1 MTGASPIVTQ
11 NAINFTPDNLRCY
24 AYSGNVTINNT
35 SKTLLSFQTNSE
47 YIKATIQFYGDFA
60 DMASNKKII
69 EQIEFNGIQI
79 VDKTRLNNA
88 AQVLVDLDPIYL
100 IIPPF
105 TEVSVIY
112 TTDMASDLDYGVTL
126 IGEVYGMTETGYQ

>member
-1 MTGASPIVTQ
+1 MTSSQPVVTQ
-11 NAINFTPDNLRCY
+11 TAINFTPDNLRCY
-24 AYSGNVTINNT
+24 AYSGNVIVNNT

-47 YIKATIQFYGDFA
+47 YINATIQFYGDFA

-79 VDKTRLNNA
+79 VDKSRLNNA

-105 TEVSVIY
+105 TDVSIIY
-112 TTDMASDLDYGVTL
+112 STDSAANLEYGVTL
-126 IGEVYGMTETGYQ
+126 IGDVYGMTETGYQ